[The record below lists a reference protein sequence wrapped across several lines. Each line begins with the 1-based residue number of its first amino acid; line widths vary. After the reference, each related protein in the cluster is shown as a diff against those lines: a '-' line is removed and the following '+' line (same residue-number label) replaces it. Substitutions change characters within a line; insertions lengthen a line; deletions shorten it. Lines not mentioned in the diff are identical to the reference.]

1 MLPLTVALRARIGV
15 VFLASAA
22 VLAAAG
28 SPTQTVR
35 DADAMRAKLLQI
47 VVKGQSCPC
56 AARTRTP
63 LSEREVNAYITHHA
77 KDDLPE
83 GVVAPHVTIVGDG
96 RVSGRAIVDLDKVR
110 TSKQRGWLDPAGYLT
125 GKLPVTAIGILHTRD
140 GIGRFELQ
148 AATVG
153 GVDVPKVVLQ
163 EMLSYYSRTADDA
176 DGINLDETFELP
188 ASIREIQ
195 VGKGV
200 AYVIQ

>member
-1 MLPLTVALRARIGV
+1 MARRALTII
-15 VFLASAA
+15 VFLASVAA
-22 VLAAAG
+22 LAAAG
-28 SPTQTVR
+28 SSTQTVR
-35 DADAMRAKLLQI
+35 DADAMRAKLQQI
-47 VVKGQSCPC
+47 VIKGQSCPC
-56 AARTRTP
+56 AARTRTA

-83 GVVAPHVTIVGDG
+83 GVVSPHVTIVGEG

-125 GKLPVTAIGILHTRD
+125 GKLPVTAIGILHTRN

-148 AATVG
+148 SATVG

-163 EMLSYYSRTADDA
+163 EMLSYYSRTPDDA
-176 DGINLDETFELP
+176 DGINLDKPFELP

-195 VGKGV
+195 VGKGI